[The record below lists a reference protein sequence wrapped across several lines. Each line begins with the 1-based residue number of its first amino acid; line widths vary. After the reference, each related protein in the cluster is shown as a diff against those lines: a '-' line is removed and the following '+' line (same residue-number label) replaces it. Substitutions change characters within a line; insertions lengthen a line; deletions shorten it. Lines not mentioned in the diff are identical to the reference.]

1 MKKLSKLLLCLV
13 LLLALCACSENG
25 MANIVLFAE
34 RYNASGGE
42 KLSYSLMSAVER
54 ENVTE
59 YSFVSSFDEA
69 GEKKVLVKAFANES
83 KKLFEC
89 RLVISK
95 TDGKSKVTL
104 TEADIYRFIASC
116 EKTFCAFSGFDREKS
131 RGVISA
137 LEIRENC
144 SSSCEKTVCEGEYY
158 VVFLSNEVCLEVMF
172 RNTYLKKIE
181 ETQKP
186 ESRAVYD
193 MTTNIR
199 TETVP
204 HK

>member
-1 MKKLSKLLLCLV
+1 MKRLSKLLLCLV
-13 LLLALCACSENG
+13 LLLALCACSENET
-25 MANIVLFAE
+25 ANIALFAE

-59 YSFVSSFDEA
+59 YSFVSSSDEA
-69 GEKKVLVKAFANES
+69 GGKKVLVKVFANEN

-95 TDGKSKVTL
+95 TDGKNKVTL
-104 TEADIYRFIASC
+104 TEADIDRFINSC
-116 EKTFCAFSGFDREKS
+116 EKTFCAFSGFGEEKS
-131 RGVISA
+131 RSVISA

-144 SSSCEKTVCEGEYY
+144 SSPCEKTVREGEYY
-158 VVFLSNEVCLEVMF
+158 VVFLSNEVCFEVMF
-172 RNTYLKKIE
+172 CNTYLKKIE

-193 MTTNIR
+193 MTTNTR

>member
-1 MKKLSKLLLCLV
+1 MKRLSKLLFCLV
-13 LLLALCACSENG
+13 FLLALCACSENET
-25 MANIVLFAE
+25 ANIVLFAE

-54 ENVTE
+54 ENATE
-59 YSFVSSFDEA
+59 YSFVSSSDEA
-69 GEKKVLVKAFANES
+69 GGKRVLVKAFANENN
-83 KKLFEC
+83 KLFEC

-95 TDGKSKVTL
+95 TDGKNKVTL
-104 TEADIYRFIASC
+104 TEADIDRFINSC
-116 EKTFCAFSGFDREKS
+116 EKTFCAFSGLGVQKS
-131 RGVISA
+131 CEVISA
-137 LEIRENC
+137 LEIRKNR
-144 SSSCEKTVCEGEYY
+144 SSLCEKTVREGEYY
-158 VVFLSNEVCLEVMF
+158 VVFLSNEVCFEVMF
-172 RNTYLKKIE
+172 CNTYLKKIE

-193 MTTNIR
+193 MTTNTR